1 MAAADRCTTKVP
13 HTVRGRTLVA
23 LLLLGVSLALG
34 CGPANLAMFLVPF
47 VDNKVKPE
55 CPLAVSGK
63 EVSVAVIVTFADREA
78 RERPEVAPADHEL
91 AGLLAQQLR
100 KRSQD
105 NKEKIKIVPGT
116 QVRSYLSK
124 QGRLGVVD
132 PARVGK
138 HFKADRV
145 VTVEIGR
152 MALYQPNT
160 FPRMLRGNADLTV
173 CVYDLSKPEGEQKV
187 FEKPYTR
194 EYPKS
199 RPVDE
204 GSGSGSVPQFRAL
217 FLMKVATDLTRMFTA
232 FDPDDLR
239 RLD

>member
-1 MAAADRCTTKVP
+1 MAADHRPTRKPYA
-13 HTVRGRTLVA
+13 VRSRTLVA

-34 CGPANLAMFLVPF
+34 CGPANLAMFLIPF

-55 CPLAVSGK
+55 CPLGASEK
-63 EVSVAVIVTFADREA
+63 EVSVAVVVTFADRES
-78 RERPEVAPADHEL
+78 RERPEVAPADNEL
-91 AGLLAQQLR
+91 AGLFAQQLR

-105 NKEKIKIVPGT
+105 NKEKIKLVPGT
-116 QVRSYLSK
+116 QIRSYLSK
-124 QGRLGVVD
+124 QGRLGVIA
-132 PARVGK
+132 PAEVGK

-145 VTVEIGR
+145 IAIEIGR
-152 MALYQPNT
+152 LSLYQPNT
-160 FPRMLRGNADLTV
+160 FPRMLRGNAELTV
-173 CVYDLSKPEGEQKV
+173 SVYDLSKPEGEQKI
-187 FEKPYTR
+187 FEKPFMR

-204 GSGSGSVPQFRAL
+204 GNGSVAQFRAL
-217 FLMKVATDLTRMFTA
+217 FLMKVASDLTRMFTA